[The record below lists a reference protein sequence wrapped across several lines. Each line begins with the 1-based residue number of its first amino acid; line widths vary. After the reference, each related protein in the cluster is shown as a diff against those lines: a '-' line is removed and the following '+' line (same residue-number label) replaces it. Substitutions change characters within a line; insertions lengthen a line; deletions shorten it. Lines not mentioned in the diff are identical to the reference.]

1 MSEKKPEPLD
11 FVKDFQEYLT
21 QQTHHVNMISGSV
34 SGDKEAEALQGAGT
48 DGDQNGLNHPS
59 VEVSLDENSGMLVN
73 GFERTFDGKLKC
85 RHCNYAS
92 KGTAWLTEHI

>member
-11 FVKDFQEYLT
+11 FMKDFQEFLT

-48 DGDQNGLNHPS
+48 DSDQNGLNHPS

-85 RHCNYAS
+85 WYCNYAS
-92 KGTAWLTEHI
+92 KGTTWLTEHI